1 MARLLRQS
9 AGMTTRSRTESS
21 GGITTLEPIPES
33 SSGAGS
39 AERYIHLA
47 VWTSVILTLLFI
59 SLKVISFG
67 FLPEGDARRHVAK
80 AFTEKPYTEIVVMRP
95 DYTVDHSPGWE
106 WLLSFLHRTAGWG
119 ADGLVS
125 FSIISLMLCIFF
137 APLPWLR
144 RPEAWLAAL
153 LAQMVAIPELMTRL
167 TQARPYLLT
176 EGILIGVLFAWSG
189 EDSRKPSVL
198 KIVLTSLG
206 IAASVWVH
214 GAWYLWLLPLL
225 AFF

>member
-1 MARLLRQS
+1 
-9 AGMTTRSRTESS
+9 MTTRSKIESS
-21 GGITTLEPIPES
+21 GKSTLLEPIS
-33 SSGAGS
+33 QSTIRAGL
-39 AERYIHLA
+39 AERYVTLA
-47 VWTSVILTLLFI
+47 VWASIVLTLLFI

-80 AFTEKPYTEIVVMRP
+80 AFTERPYTEIVVMRP

-106 WLLSFLHRTAGWG
+106 WLLSFLHRRAGWD

-125 FSIISLMLCIFF
+125 FSVISLMLCIFF

-176 EGILIGVLFAWSG
+176 EGILIG
-189 EDSRKPSVL
+189 
-198 KIVLTSLG
+198 
-206 IAASVWVH
+206 
-214 GAWYLWLLPLL
+214 
-225 AFF
+225 